1 MTPGQQPA
9 EMGPWLALPLGKTE
23 AGRREITARKLPLSR
38 AARNLLLIIDPQRSA
53 GAYLALVQGCGPL
66 ELQQL
71 VANGLVGRVALQ
83 PEGPPAVPAAS
94 LLSAQT
100 SSATPALAGASTGPQ
115 PLAHMSL
122 ADALQHQG
130 YKVLY
135 DRLTA
140 EARAQLGLFKGYR
153 LILDI
158 EKCSGSEAIRTLALQ
173 FVEQVRQAKGDASAN
188 ALAQRLADPA

>member
-9 EMGPWLALPLGKTE
+9 EMGPWLVLPLGKTD
-23 AGRREITARKLPLSR
+23 AGRREITERKLPLSR
-38 AARNLLLIIDPQRSA
+38 AARNLLLIIDPQRTA
-53 GAYLALVQGCGPL
+53 GAYLALVKGCSPL

-71 VANGLVGRVALQ
+71 VANGLVGRVMA
-83 PEGPPAVPAAS
+83 PPAEAAPVESPAA
-94 LLSAQT
+94 A
-100 SSATPALAGASTGPQ
+100 AAPPGAPTAAPS
-115 PLAHMSL
+115 LAHMSL

-158 EKCSGSEAIRTLALQ
+158 EKCSGPAQIRSLALQ
-173 FVEQVRQAKGDASAN
+173 FVEQVRRARGDAAAN
-188 ALAQRLADPA
+188 TLAQRLADPA